1 MTGGTEMKS
10 LQLEIQRNQT
20 ALRNFQE
27 KIAEKERKNVELTR
41 RIQMEIEEKDSV
53 MKTYELIISYEKFI
67 KQFYYW
73 QEIIIKDL
81 FN

>member
-1 MTGGTEMKS
+1 MKS

-53 MKTYELIISYEKFI
+53 METYELIISYEKFI
-67 KQFYYW
+67 KQFYY
-73 QEIIIKDL
+73 
-81 FN
+81 

>member
-53 MKTYELIISYEKFI
+53 METYELIISYEKFI
-67 KQFYYW
+67 KQFYYY